1 MTNLITG
8 IIFFLAL
15 SPTSNL
21 DNCKDVDSF
30 HPVRSDLMM
39 QLVLKSY
46 GYYEGNIDGLFGN
59 ISKKALINFQS
70 SNNIVA
76 DGIIGSETCNL
87 ILNKNQIV
95 TNTISTVKNINSGNS
110 EQNYS
115 QDIYDAQK
123 VLKELG
129 LLLPYLL

>member
-1 MTNLITG
+1 MTNFITG

-15 SPTSNL
+15 TPSSSL

-30 HPVRSDLMM
+30 HPVRSDMMM

-70 SNNIVA
+70 SNNIVP

-87 ILNKNQIV
+87 LLNKNQIV
-95 TNTISTVKNINSGNS
+95 KNTISTVKTVNLNNS
-110 EQNYS
+110 
-115 QDIYDAQK
+115 
-123 VLKELG
+123 
-129 LLLPYLL
+129 